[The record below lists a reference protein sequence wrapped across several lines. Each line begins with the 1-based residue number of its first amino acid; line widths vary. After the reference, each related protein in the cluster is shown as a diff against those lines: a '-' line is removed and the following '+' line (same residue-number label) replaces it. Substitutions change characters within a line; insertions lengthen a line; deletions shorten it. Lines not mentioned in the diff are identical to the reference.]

1 MLLTLSHL
9 ISSPVGIRETI
20 YHLFHYAS
28 LHSAEDK
35 WTIFVYMFVCFQ
47 DEGKAEGGNDEK
59 RFDPSG
65 YDKDLVEGLE
75 RDILQRNP
83 NVHW

>member
-1 MLLTLSHL
+1 
-9 ISSPVGIRETI
+9 
-20 YHLFHYAS
+20 
-28 LHSAEDK
+28 
-35 WTIFVYMFVCFQ
+35 MFVCFQ